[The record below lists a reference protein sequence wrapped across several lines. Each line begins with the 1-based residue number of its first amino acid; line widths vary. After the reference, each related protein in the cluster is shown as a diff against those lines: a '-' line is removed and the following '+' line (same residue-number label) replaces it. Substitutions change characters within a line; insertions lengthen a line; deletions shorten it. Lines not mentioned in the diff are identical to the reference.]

1 MIREFKYLASTIS
14 NIEEV
19 QIMENDRT
27 TTTVEVADKSG
38 HSTLQLTKEE
48 TLERVSDSP
57 GAWVFA
63 NNQMVQP
70 GQLFRGSCLHLSDP
84 DTLDVLLRRMY

>member
-1 MIREFKYLASTIS
+1 MIREFKYLGCRY
-14 NIEEV
+14 NDIEEV
-19 QIMENDRT
+19 RTMENDRV

-70 GQLFRGSCLHLSDP
+70 GQLQNADWSTIGTVRIVPGL
-84 DTLDVLLRRMY
+84 VGGA

>member
-1 MIREFKYLASTIS
+1 MIRGFKYLGCRFN

-19 QIMENDRT
+19 QTMENDRV
-27 TTTVEVADKSG
+27 TTTVEVADQSG

-70 GQLFRGSCLHLSDP
+70 QQLQNADWGTVGTVRIVPGL
-84 DTLDVLLRRMY
+84 VGGA

>member
-1 MIREFKYLASTIS
+1 MIRGFKYSECTLY

-19 QIMENDRT
+19 QTMENDRV
-27 TTTVEVADKSG
+27 TTTVEVADQSG

-48 TLERVSDSP
+48 TIERVSDSP

-70 GQLFRGSCLHLSDP
+70 QQLQNADWGTVGTVRIVPGLVGGD
-84 DTLDVLLRRMY
+84 

>member
-1 MIREFKYLASTIS
+1 MIREFKYLGSRFNS
-14 NIEEV
+14 IEEV
-19 QIMENDRT
+19 QTMENDRV
-27 TTTVEVADKSG
+27 TTTVEIADQSG

-48 TLERVSDSP
+48 TLDRVSDSP

-70 GQLFRGSCLHLSDP
+70 QQLRNADWGNVGTVRIVPGL
-84 DTLDVLLRRMY
+84 VGGV

>member
-1 MIREFKYLASTIS
+1 MIREFKYLASTMG

-19 QIMENDRT
+19 RIMEDDRT
-27 TTTVEVADKSG
+27 TTTVEVADQSG

-70 GQLFRGSCLHLSDP
+70 GQLQNADWGTIGTVRIVPGL
-84 DTLDVLLRRMY
+84 VGGA

>member
-1 MIREFKYLASTIS
+1 MIREFKYLASTMS
-14 NIEEV
+14 DIEEV
-19 QIMENDRT
+19 RIMENDRT
-27 TTTVEVADKSG
+27 TTTVEVADQSG

-63 NNQMVQP
+63 NNQMVQS
-70 GQLFRGSCLHLSDP
+70 GQLQNADWGTIGTVRIVPGL
-84 DTLDVLLRRMY
+84 VGGA

>member
-1 MIREFKYLASTIS
+1 MIREFKYLGCRY
-14 NIEEV
+14 NDIEEV
-19 QIMENDRT
+19 RTMENDRV

-70 GQLFRGSCLHLSDP
+70 QQLRNADWGTVGTVRIVPGL
-84 DTLDVLLRRMY
+84 VGGV

>member
-1 MIREFKYLASTIS
+1 MIREFKYLGCRY
-14 NIEEV
+14 NDIEEV
-19 QIMENDRT
+19 RTMENDRV

-70 GQLFRGSCLHLSDP
+70 QQLQNADWATVGTVRIVPGL
-84 DTLDVLLRRMY
+84 VGGA

>member
-1 MIREFKYLASTIS
+1 MIREFKYLGCRY
-14 NIEEV
+14 NDIEEV
-19 QIMENDRT
+19 RTMENDRI

-70 GQLFRGSCLHLSDP
+70 QQLQNADW
-84 DTLDVLLRRMY
+84 DTVGTVRIVPGLVGGA